1 MQISVETLLVV
12 SLVLAVFSAVVALG
26 TSLVL
31 GAGFE
36 RLRAGFDN
44 LRSGFEII
52 ARQTGFFSD
61 AIHKLDMKVM
71 GLEEGRMKLMSEE
84 IAENKAK
91 AKAAKARK
99 KPKNQKEERVAAPAA
114 QANLHVVPMR
124 REEAGQE
131 IRIN

>member
-52 ARQTGFFSD
+52 AKQTGFFSD

-84 IAENKAK
+84 IAEAKAK
-91 AKAAKARK
+91 AKATKSRK
-99 KPKNQKEERVAAPAA
+99 KPKNQQEERVAAPQA
-114 QANLHVVPMR
+114 QASLHVVPMR

>member
-52 ARQTGFFSD
+52 AKQTGFFSD

-71 GLEEGRMKLMSEE
+71 GLEEGRMKLVSEE
-84 IAENKAK
+84 IAEAKAK
-91 AKAAKARK
+91 AKATKSRK
-99 KPKNQKEERVAAPAA
+99 KPKNKKTDQAPLAAA
-114 QANLHVVPMR
+114 QASLHVVPMR
-124 REEAGQE
+124 REESGQE

>member
-1 MQISVETLLVV
+1 MQISVETLLVI

-52 ARQTGFFSD
+52 AKQTGFFSD

-84 IAENKAK
+84 IAEAKAK
-91 AKAAKARK
+91 AKGTKSRK
-99 KPKNQKEERVAAPAA
+99 KPKSRKNDQAA
-114 QANLHVVPMR
+114 QPVAQAALHVIPMR
-124 REEAGQE
+124 RDESGQE